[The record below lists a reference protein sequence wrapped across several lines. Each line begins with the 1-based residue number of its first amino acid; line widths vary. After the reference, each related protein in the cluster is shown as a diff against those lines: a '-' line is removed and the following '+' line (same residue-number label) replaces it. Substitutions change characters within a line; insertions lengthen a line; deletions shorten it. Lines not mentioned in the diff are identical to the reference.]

1 MEFYEYKTLYLSNV
15 EIGRWHTILDFNIFK
30 RKFSLH
36 FNSQSVTA

>member
-15 EIGRWHTILDFNIFK
+15 EIGRWHTILDFIFK
-30 RKFSLH
+30 RKFGLH